1 MTPEQ
6 IITAV
11 ALLLSTDANPA
22 FDTLRAGG
30 YDPHY
35 PVEII
40 ACPET
45 TSPLDVE
52 GHSLIC
58 GTVSVPEDYSMP
70 ENRRVALRFVL
81 GRAHSSNPF
90 DDPVVYLLGGPA
102 GGALK
107 SIAQV
112 TDTIL
117 GNFRVHRDVV
127 SFDQRAAML
136 SSETVRCYDNMAE
149 HIVDIA
155 RSVEGVADPDADQT
169 FDMTAFNMACVE
181 ELYASEADLGQYNTP
196 NNARDVRAVMSA
208 LGYPTYNI
216 FGISYGTRLALEVLR
231 TAPDGVRS
239 VIIDGVA
246 PPTVKLY
253 DDLFPPHQ
261 DAMDALFE
269 QCAADTA
276 CNAAYP
282 DLQQK
287 FAELGAALEANP
299 IPAVRGLSPVNA
311 DVLYSVINA
320 RTSFSQAWAHDLT
333 RFLPR
338 IIYELS
344 DGDPTTFDWYVQ
356 TFGEADTASAST
368 DMAGV
373 TARLSQDEQVLAE
386 AIVQSAQMS
395 QSLNDTVKTMLDQ
408 LKHDIA
414 INRVN
419 VNVAEAFDRLA
430 TAALAGMTRT
440 DAQQAMQDYA
450 RLQTAAPS
458 RAVLSNWVRSHIIGP
473 ERRTLLDLIS
483 AMSDADI
490 TRTFVI
496 ADEEITKY
504 QQIVESDLG
513 LQIYACQEDFPY
525 NSLAGYNAVVASFP
539 YDLITTPDTVA
550 DFAAFYET
558 CSHFKPVGTPD
569 FHTPV
574 VSNVPVL
581 SLGGT
586 NDTQTSWKWSA
597 LAAETLPN
605 ARVVIFPNAGH
616 GSSLYSKCGQ
626 DMTAKFIIDPEASLD
641 ESCVG
646 NLLPKW
652 VLPEDALQ

>member
-11 ALLLSTDANPA
+11 ALLLSADANPA

-58 GTVSVPEDYSMP
+58 GTVSVPEDYLMP

-90 DDPVVYLLGGPA
+90 DDPVVYLHGGPA

-181 ELYASEADLGQYNTP
+181 ELYASEADLGQYHTP

-320 RTSFSQAWAHDLT
+320 RTSFSQAWVHDLT

-344 DGDPTTFDWYVQ
+344 DGDPTTFDWYVH

-373 TARLSQDEQVLAE
+373 TARLSQDEQVLVE
-386 AIVQSAQMS
+386 AIVQSAQMG

-419 VNVAEAFDRLA
+419 VNVAEAFDRRA

-490 TRTFVI
+490 ARTFVI
-496 ADEEITKY
+496 ADQEVTKY

-525 NSLAGYNAVVASFP
+525 NSLDGYNAVVASFP
-539 YDLITTPDTVA
+539 YDLITTSDTVA
-550 DFAAFYET
+550 DFVAFYET

-626 DMTAKFIIDPEASLD
+626 DMTAKFIIDPEAPLD